1 MSEQISRWLDGDLA
15 QNEGAA
21 AFKPITSTGNNSA
34 NSGATNVRESVAMYA
49 LIGEVM
55 RGNQTAATSVALG
68 RSRSIFEALDKEPTV
83 FAPSSA
89 NDVAKVVRGQVELEL
104 NESQEQSRELQEQAG
119 FVDKLV
125 ANGAPITVSASAA
138 AGTIGSTTRKASRL
152 NLAVIAF
159 ASVATIGAIAWLGM
173 SSQSVQPGAAPAV
186 LAQTPGQA
194 GQTTL
199 VADTSTPTSQ
209 PAAVQRTMVQS
220 PVVMQAQWGEYLV
233 AHRQSANT
241 AAIMPA
247 TRNVVVQCSG
257 KEC

>member
-21 AFKPITSTGNNSA
+21 AFKPITSTGNNSVS
-34 NSGATNVRESVAMYA
+34 SGATNVRESVAMYA

-55 RGNQTAATSVALG
+55 RGNQTA
-68 RSRSIFEALDKEPTV
+68 RSIFEALDKEPTV

-125 ANGAPITVSASAA
+125 ANGAPISVSASAA

-173 SSQSVQPGAAPAV
+173 SSQSAQPGAAPAV

-199 VADTSTPTSQ
+199 VADTSTSTSQ